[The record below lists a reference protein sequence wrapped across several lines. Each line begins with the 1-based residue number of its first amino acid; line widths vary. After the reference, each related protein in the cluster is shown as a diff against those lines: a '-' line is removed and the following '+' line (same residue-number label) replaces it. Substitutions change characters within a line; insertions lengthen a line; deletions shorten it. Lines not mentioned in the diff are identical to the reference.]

1 MTETEPLLAPE
12 VSISS
17 SSRTADNSSFPPS
30 MAAILDKI
38 EKEVNELDNES
49 DTEHSQALCDALSD
63 DATLYDKKCLL
74 VDRQIDAFG
83 MGRYQWMI
91 WSLCGLG
98 YLIDL
103 MWAQAFGLVLSPLQQ
118 ELGFGNNETGKLS
131 TAFSIGLT
139 AGAFVWGILVDVI
152 GRRWAFNLT
161 VLIACIFGL
170 CLGAPDDY
178 NTILVLT
185 ALTGFGVGGNI
196 PIDTTITLEFTPES
210 KRYLLPLLSIFQPLG
225 VVICSVMAY
234 GFIPVHSCSPNF
246 SEAGPL
252 PSCKNV
258 DIDVSCCKKGDN
270 VGWRYLLYTLGAL
283 TLLVFVLRSVIFR
296 FQESPKFL
304 LYRGKD
310 AQAVEVLENIALY
323 NKTTCSLTLE
333 QLQAVER
340 EHNSATI
347 GGNSKKEQP
356 NWTDRIK
363 LELARFQILF
373 SSPQMTRLTV
383 LVWLTYICD
392 FTGFTVAGSYLPR
405 IIALK
410 NGALNLSL
418 DYTYRSY
425 ILIYLPGTIGVL
437 LGSLL
442 YRTPNVGRKYT
453 MVISSL
459 LMSISIFVFSAVN
472 SPASNIGLNAMEY
485 FFQSMFNA
493 VLYGW
498 TPEAFP
504 AQIRGT
510 ACGIASFWGRFFG
523 IVSPLIAQHLYARS
537 RDDKGDVNSV
547 LYLAG
552 GVTLGCVVTT
562 ALLPGKILK
571 K

>member
-1 MTETEPLLAPE
+1 
-12 VSISS
+12 
-17 SSRTADNSSFPPS
+17 

-38 EKEVNELDNES
+38 EKEVNELDNKS
-49 DTEHSQALCDALSD
+49 DSEDSRSSKHEFED

-131 TAFSIGLT
+131 TAFSVGLT
-139 AGAFVWGILVDVI
+139 AGAFAWGILVDVI

-170 CLGAPDDY
+170 CLGTPDDY
-178 NTILVLT
+178 NTILILT

-225 VVICSVMAY
+225 VVI
-234 GFIPVHSCSPNF
+234 F
-246 SEAGPL
+246 
-252 PSCKNV
+252 
-258 DIDVSCCKKGDN
+258 
-270 VGWRYLLYTLGAL
+270 
-283 TLLVFVLRSVIFR
+283 FVLRSVIFR

-310 AQAVEVLENIALY
+310 AQAIEVLEKIALY

-340 EHNSATI
+340 EHTTLFSGDNLDSELPSW
-347 GGNSKKEQP
+347 SKSIRQ
-356 NWTDRIK
+356 
-363 LELARFQILF
+363 ELARFKILF
-373 SSPQMTRLTV
+373 SSPQMIRLTI

-410 NGALNLSL
+410 NGALHLSL

-425 ILIYLPGTIGVL
+425 ILIYMPGTIGVL

-442 YRTPNVGRKYT
+442 YRTPAIGRKYT
-453 MVISSL
+453 MLVSAL
-459 LMSISIFVFSAVN
+459 LMSASIFVFSTVN
-472 SPASNIGLNAMEY
+472 SPASNVGLNAMEY

-504 AQIRGT
+504 APIRGT
-510 ACGIASFWGRFFG
+510 ACGVASFWGRLFG
-523 IVSPLIAQHLYARS
+523 IVSPLVAQHLYARS

-562 ALLPGKILK
+562 AFLPAKALK
-571 K
+571 R